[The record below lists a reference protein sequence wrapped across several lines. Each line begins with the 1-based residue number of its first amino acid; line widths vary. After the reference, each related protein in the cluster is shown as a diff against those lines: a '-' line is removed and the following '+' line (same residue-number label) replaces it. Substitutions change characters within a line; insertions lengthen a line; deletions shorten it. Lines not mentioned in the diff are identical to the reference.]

1 MKKFVSLILTLVFLF
16 ALAPFAFASP
26 VVLSPQKLM
35 VDGEMISCEKYNIDG
50 SNYFKLRD
58 LAYALSSTNSQFDV
72 AYDAEKN
79 AISISTGK
87 AYTADGTEL
96 MTGAD
101 KSKTAVQSSQKILIN
116 GEEFSNI
123 SAYNVGGNNYFK
135 LRDLGDILGF
145 NVDFDDWTNC
155 AVVYS
160 LGYTKHIPVGS
171 DVINEYLLSLKPS
184 KTSPGPEFATT
195 EHYKFE
201 WDNKKLYDELNDY
214 FANNVSYTK
223 CSSNEMA
230 TQLSLTFTRVEYTK
244 SGGYHVEYFE
254 NGNMISAHY
263 LK

>member
-1 MKKFVSLILTLVFLF
+1 MKKIVSIILTLVFLF
-16 ALAPFAFASP
+16 ALAPFAFASS

-58 LAYALSSTNSQFDV
+58 LAFVLSGTNSQFDV

-79 AISISTGK
+79 AISISTGEV
-87 AYTADGTEL
+87 YTADGTEL

-116 GEEFSNI
+116 GEEFSNV
-123 SAYNVGGNNYFK
+123 SAYNIGGNNYFK
-135 LRDLGDILGF
+135 LRDLGDVLGF

-171 DVINEYLLSLKPS
+171 DVINEYLLSLNPS
-184 KTSPGPEFATT
+184 ETTPGPEFATT
-195 EHYKFE
+195 EHYKFK
-201 WDNKKLYDELNDY
+201 WDNKKLYDELNNY
-214 FANNVSYTK
+214 FANNVSYAK
-223 CSSNEMA
+223 CYINESA
-230 TQLSLTFTRVEYTK
+230 AKLNSTFTRVEYTK
-244 SGGYHVEYFE
+244 SAGYFVEYFE
-254 NGNMISAHY
+254 NGNVISAQY